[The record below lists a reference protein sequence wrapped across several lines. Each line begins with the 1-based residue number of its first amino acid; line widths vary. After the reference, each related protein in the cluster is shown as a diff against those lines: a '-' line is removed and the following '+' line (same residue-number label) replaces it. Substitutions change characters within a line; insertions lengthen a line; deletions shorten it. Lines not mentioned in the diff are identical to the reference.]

1 MKNRKNE
8 IIKEESP
15 KKKNLDQC
23 TTAAHPE
30 MARNTDADEPCDDN
44 RA

>member
-1 MKNRKNE
+1 MEKKSE
-8 IIKEESP
+8 KIIKEKEL
-15 KKKNLDQC
+15 KKKDLDQC
-23 TTAAHPE
+23 LNAPHPE

>member
-1 MKNRKNE
+1 MKKENLKKE
-8 IIKEESP
+8 ILESKE
-15 KKKNLDQC
+15 KVKIDQC
-23 TTAAHPE
+23 LSAPHPE

>member
-1 MKNRKNE
+1 MEKKTEKIAKEAETKKNR
-8 IIKEESP
+8 
-15 KKKNLDQC
+15 LDQC
-23 TTAAHPE
+23 TSAPHPE